1 MANTL
6 NRVALIT
13 GGTRGIG
20 QGIAKVLAT
29 DGYYLALNGIRDEAK
44 VKPVLEELKDLGVDV
59 LYVQGDIGETSDR
72 EAILDG
78 VQGYFGR
85 LDILV
90 NNAGVAPPSRADI
103 LEAEESSFN
112 ELMRVNCGGP
122 FFLTQAAAR
131 WMIEQNETD
140 AAYAGVIIFVTSIS
154 AVVAS
159 INRGDYCMSKA
170 ALSMAARLWAI
181 RLAKHGIPVYE
192 LRPGNHRDGHDR
204 RREGKV
210 RPPDCRRAYPRT
222 PLGQPRGHRPR
233 RRRARARRVALCHRA
248 GNRTGWRVD
257 GEQIV
262 ISLKSQS
269 RFGNASGNCRLSS
282 LTHES

>member
-1 MANTL
+1 LANTL

-20 QGIAKVLAT
+20 QGIAKVLAA
-29 DGYYLALNGIRDEAK
+29 DGYNLALNGVRDEAE
-44 VKPVLEELKDLGVDV
+44 VKPVLEKLEGLGVEV

-192 LRPGNHRDGHDR
+192 LRPGIIETDMTAGVKEKYDRLIAEGLTLEPRWGSPEDIGRAVAALGRGELPYATGQVIVQDG
-204 RREGKV
+204 GLTV
-210 RPPDCRRAYPRT
+210 
-222 PLGQPRGHRPR
+222 
-233 RRRARARRVALCHRA
+233 
-248 GNRTGWRVD
+248 
-257 GEQIV
+257 
-262 ISLKSQS
+262 S
-269 RFGNASGNCRLSS
+269 RL
-282 LTHES
+282 